1 MSTTSENAYDE
12 TERQNEMD
20 QTKRPTASRLAH
32 RGQLSKYLNRAEEVY
47 QSLQSGSTEVG
58 LAEVQ
63 DLVAI
68 ISSAVTKLNLIQE
81 LDQTILSLTPD
92 ENLQSSIAEADDF
105 AFERIIEIQKYRF
118 FIETF
123 NNDTKPTTTTTH
135 QPINNKSRQVN
146 LPNLHLP
153 TFSGDL
159 LQWIGFIDAFE
170 SAIHN
175 DTGLDDIQKFQYL
188 RAQLSG
194 EAARC
199 VEGLSLTNN
208 NYVEAIELLKNRYGQ
223 THKLINVYMKAL
235 WELPKPRENV
245 QQMKKFY
252 DELEGYIRGL
262 KSLGK
267 TEESYGDLLIPVIF
281 EKLPSGIKTQI
292 TRDHGDSAWNL
303 TELKKALQKEIQ
315 AGLAGQAIQSVL
327 ISDSED
333 ETTDTSLL
341 IHHRKRN
348 QTSRLD
354 RNYKIQC
361 NYCKKD
367 HKSRDCL
374 IYNTLEKRMDIVKR
388 ENLCRNCLRKNHK
401 AGDCR
406 SRYSCSVCS
415 DKHHTSLCGKKPQSA
430 GHNDQNPRCDDRQMY
445 IGVLN
450 SQDSITVST
459 PVVLKTAVAEITDEK
474 HQNSETVSILFDEGS
489 TRTWITEETAVK
501 LNLKP
506 ESSEILNLSIF
517 GDTKSKQRKYD
528 RVKLAIKTETGDV
541 PISALVKS
549 NITTPMSNHIKDTR
563 NLHYL
568 SGLKLAHPV
577 SGRESF
583 EIALLI
589 GSDYYWSLV
598 EDKVVRGNGPTAV
611 ASKLGYLLSGPLKNS
626 SHDRCDYANFILT
639 DDTHE
644 RDQLEN
650 FWRVE
655 TLGIKHP
662 INEELTFENYAT
674 DCIEKAGN
682 QYVAQLPWR
691 PEHPPLPTNRLNTAN
706 RTRAMVRKLNNDTRK
721 IYDRIIEDQ
730 IARGFI
736 ESIHEE
742 NESEGHYIPHHSMK
756 KDSATTPIRVVYD
769 CSFRTRQ
776 SPSLNDCLE
785 KGPLLLNDLGSILMN
800 FRTCDVGLSSDIEK
814 AFLQVGLAEPD
825 RKFTKFFWLSDP
837 NDPESKFIT
846 YQFKSVLFGAACSP
860 FILNAVIKSH
870 LDKDKST
877 VANDMK
883 SSIYVDNV
891 VTSVKDESTAIDY
904 YHNAN
909 RMMSDAGFK
918 LCEWTSNNENL
929 RHNAS
934 KDNLLNRHDVVSNLG
949 LLWDVNQDRLKYKQ
963 AIEHSEPEII
973 TKREIVRSVASLYD
987 PLGLLSPVHIKSK
1000 IFIQELWKANV
1011 SWDELLPDHHITRL
1025 IVLFYHRRDKHLRI
1039 GGTVTAIRQRYWI
1052 PKIRQ
1057 VVKSVL
1063 RKCVTC
1069 AIVRGSA
1076 YCRPIPPPL
1085 PVSRVT
1091 DAPPFTVTGVDYSG
1105 EIWVRGTSDM
1115 RH

>member
-1 MSTTSENAYDE
+1 
-12 TERQNEMD
+12 
-20 QTKRPTASRLAH
+20 
-32 RGQLSKYLNRAEEVY
+32 
-47 QSLQSGSTEVG
+47 
-58 LAEVQ
+58 
-63 DLVAI
+63 
-68 ISSAVTKLNLIQE
+68 
-81 LDQTILSLTPD
+81 
-92 ENLQSSIAEADDF
+92 
-105 AFERIIEIQKYRF
+105 
-118 FIETF
+118 
-123 NNDTKPTTTTTH
+123 
-135 QPINNKSRQVN
+135 
-146 LPNLHLP
+146 
-153 TFSGDL
+153 
-159 LQWIGFIDAFE
+159 
-170 SAIHN
+170 
-175 DTGLDDIQKFQYL
+175 
-188 RAQLSG
+188 
-194 EAARC
+194 
-199 VEGLSLTNN
+199 
-208 NYVEAIELLKNRYGQ
+208 
-223 THKLINVYMKAL
+223 
-235 WELPKPRENV
+235 
-245 QQMKKFY
+245 
-252 DELEGYIRGL
+252 
-262 KSLGK
+262 
-267 TEESYGDLLIPVIF
+267 
-281 EKLPSGIKTQI
+281 
-292 TRDHGDSAWNL
+292 
-303 TELKKALQKEIQ
+303 
-315 AGLAGQAIQSVL
+315 
-327 ISDSED
+327 
-333 ETTDTSLL
+333 
-341 IHHRKRN
+341 
-348 QTSRLD
+348 
-354 RNYKIQC
+354 
-361 NYCKKD
+361 
-367 HKSRDCL
+367 
-374 IYNTLEKRMDIVKR
+374 
-388 ENLCRNCLRKNHK
+388 
-401 AGDCR
+401 
-406 SRYSCSVCS
+406 
-415 DKHHTSLCGKKPQSA
+415 
-430 GHNDQNPRCDDRQMY
+430 MY
-445 IGVLN
+445 ISVLN

-459 PVVLKTAVAEITDEK
+459 PVILKTAVAEITDEK
-474 HQNSETVSILFDEGS
+474 QQNSETVSILFDEGS

-549 NITTPMSNHIKDTR
+549 NITTPMSSHIKDTR

-626 SHDRCDYANFILT
+626 SHDRRDYANFILT

-674 DCIEKAGN
+674 DCIEMAGN

-742 NESEGHYIPHHSMK
+742 NESEGHYIPHHSVK

-837 NDPESKFIT
+837 NDHESKFIT

-883 SSIYVDNV
+883 SSIYV
-891 VTSVKDESTAIDY
+891 S
-904 YHNAN
+904 
-909 RMMSDAGFK
+909 FK
-918 LCEWTSNNENL
+918 IGC
-929 RHNAS
+929 
-934 KDNLLNRHDVVSNLG
+934 
-949 LLWDVNQDRLKYKQ
+949 
-963 AIEHSEPEII
+963 
-973 TKREIVRSVASLYD
+973 
-987 PLGLLSPVHIKSK
+987 
-1000 IFIQELWKANV
+1000 
-1011 SWDELLPDHHITRL
+1011 TR
-1025 IVLFYHRRDKHLRI
+1025 
-1039 GGTVTAIRQRYWI
+1039 
-1052 PKIRQ
+1052 
-1057 VVKSVL
+1057 
-1063 RKCVTC
+1063 
-1069 AIVRGSA
+1069 
-1076 YCRPIPPPL
+1076 
-1085 PVSRVT
+1085 
-1091 DAPPFTVTGVDYSG
+1091 
-1105 EIWVRGTSDM
+1105 
-1115 RH
+1115 